1 MTPSRK
7 WAAARITALT
17 AFTIAWIEAGTWNTT
32 LAVMA
37 VGIISEAAIAYL
49 TPNTPPPPQ

>member
-7 WAAARITALT
+7 WAAARITAVT

-49 TPNTPPPPQ
+49 TPNTPTE